1 MKVRRLLPL
10 LAATLA
16 ATHAS
21 AWAASGQTAA
31 AASAKPAA
39 AAADRQIMVMLKL
52 GAEHYRPGGDYGGA
66 YGDAMGQQA
75 RLRLARSIAREHRL
89 DIVESWPMQLIGVD
103 CVVMRITD
111 GRSVEQV
118 IAELAGV
125 GGIAWTQPL
134 QEFGM
139 QSASARGIARYND
152 RLYPAQGLLQGWDLA
167 RMHKLA
173 TGKGVTIAIV
183 DSRID
188 TRHPDL
194 AGQIAVAPNFVTQAA
209 PLPERHG
216 TGVAGIIAAK
226 PNNALGIAGV
236 APDAKVIGLRACWE
250 RPYGGRTV
258 CDTLSL
264 AKAINFAINNR
275 VDILNMSLTGPRD
288 RLIQTLIGIALARGM
303 TVVAAVDADSP
314 ETSFPAMISGV
325 VPVADQRLSVS
336 PRNVYIAPG
345 RDVPTTEPNGKWSLV
360 SGSSFAAA
368 YVSGLAALLH
378 QLSARQSGAAM
389 FGPAGPVN
397 ACAVLSRAAP
407 REGRS
412 C

>member
-1 MKVRRLLPL
+1 MKARRVIIS
-10 LAATLA
+10 LAAAGLSA
-16 ATHAS
+16 AFSGTPARS
-21 AWAASGQTAA
+21 AQ
-31 AASAKPAA
+31 PAGTVSPA
-39 AAADRQIMVMLKL
+39 EAPADRHIMVMLKL

-66 YGDAMGQQA
+66 YGDAMGQHA
-75 RLRLARSIAREHRL
+75 RLRLARAIAREHRL
-89 DIVESWPMQLIGVD
+89 DLVESWPMQLIGVD

-111 GRSVEQV
+111 DRSVEQV
-118 IAELAGV
+118 RSELATV
-125 GGIAWTQPL
+125 RGIAWTQPL

-139 QSASARGIARYND
+139 QSASARAAVRYND
-152 RLYPAQGLLQGWDLA
+152 RLYPAQGALQGWDLA
-167 RMHKLA
+167 RMHRVA

-194 AGQIAVAPNFVTQAA
+194 AGQIAGAPNFAPQAP

-226 PNNALGIAGV
+226 PNNALGIAGI
-236 APDAKVIGLRACWE
+236 APDARVIGLRACWE
-250 RPYGGRTV
+250 RPHGGRTV

-264 AKAINFAINNR
+264 AKAVYFAINNR
-275 VDILNMSLTGPRD
+275 ADILNMSLSGPRD
-288 RLIQTLIGIALARGM
+288 RLIQTLIEVALSRGM
-303 TVVAAVDADSP
+303 TVVAAVDGKSP
-314 ETSFPAMISGV
+314 ESSFPATVQGV
-325 VPVADQRLSVS
+325 IPVSDRRLSPTS
-336 PRNVYIAPG
+336 QGVYIAPG

-368 YVSGLAALLH
+368 HISGLAALLH
-378 QLSARQSGAAM
+378 QLSARRSGVAL